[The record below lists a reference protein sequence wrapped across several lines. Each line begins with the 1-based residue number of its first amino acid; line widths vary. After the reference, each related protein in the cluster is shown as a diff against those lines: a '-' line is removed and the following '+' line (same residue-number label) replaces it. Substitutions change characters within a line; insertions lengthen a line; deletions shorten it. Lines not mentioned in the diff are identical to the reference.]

1 MAAVCSDLNHGFQQ
15 WSCPI
20 SCLFDYFNSLVI
32 TTSLNA
38 GKVKRIRN
46 NGKATIYVTNQNGS
60 KKLSDSLDLQAS
72 LIEEASLKKQAADEI
87 RKKYGLMA
95 KMIMKGS
102 DENRAIIKLEDKGG
116 VKWSVQNA
124 VAKTKIKLNYF
135 YATLWCDQ
143 TSVFYEQ
150 EFPTLRAHGS
160 LQET

>member
-1 MAAVCSDLNHGFQQ
+1 MEINDFIDVEYINLITYRKDSTPVTTPVWVA
-15 WSCPI
+15 
-20 SCLFDYFNSLVI
+20 DYFNSLVI

-116 VKWSVQNA
+116 VK
-124 VAKTKIKLNYF
+124 
-135 YATLWCDQ
+135 
-143 TSVFYEQ
+143 
-150 EFPTLRAHGS
+150 
-160 LQET
+160 